1 MHALNHHIG
10 KDGFRLRGREMSRI
24 DGFSDV
30 VFGFALTL
38 IVVSLEVPKTY
49 HELHELLIGFL
60 PFAICFVF
68 LIMVWWSHFRF
79 FRRFGLHD
87 FGTIVINSVLLF
99 FVLFFVY
106 PLKFLFTIFVRQF
119 SDDAMTEIFHSVY
132 EPREMML
139 VYCLGFAAVY
149 LSLTALY
156 VNAYRLRDELHL
168 NALERTLTRTYIW
181 DYAGVSSIA
190 LLAAL
195 TTMLLPVRHASWAGF
210 VFFAIGIFKT
220 FHGSITG
227 PHIRRAAELVPEHER
242 ETLPTHEHPLH

>member
-1 MHALNHHIG
+1 MMHALNHHIG

-49 HELHELLIGFL
+49 HELHELLLGFL
-60 PFAICFVF
+60 PFAICFMF

-87 FGTIVINSVLLF
+87 FATIFINSTLLF

-119 SDDAMTEIFHSVY
+119 SETSMNDIFRNAY

-156 VNAYRLRDELHL
+156 VNAWRLRNDLRL
-168 NALERTLTRTYIW
+168 NALERTLTKSYIW
-181 DYAGVSSIA
+181 DYAGVSSVA
-190 LLAAL
+190 LLAAAV
-195 TTMLLPVRHASWAGF
+195 TMLLPLRHAPQAGF
-210 VFFAIGIFKT
+210 VFFLIAIFKT
-220 FHGSITG
+220 FHGHIGG
-227 PHIRRAAELVPEHER
+227 PHIRRAAALVPAHER
-242 ETLPTHEHPLH
+242 ETLPQPH

>member
-1 MHALNHHIG
+1 MHALNHHIA
-10 KDGFRLRGREMSRI
+10 KDGFRLRGREMSRV

-49 HELHELLIGFL
+49 HELRDLLLGF
-60 PFAICFVF
+60 PAFAICFVF

-87 FGTIVINSVLLF
+87 FGTILINSTLLF

-119 SDDAMTEIFHSVY
+119 ERTPMTDIFTSDY

-139 VYCLGFAAVY
+139 IYCLGFAAVY

-156 VNAYRLRDELHL
+156 VNAYRLRDDLHL
-168 NALERTLTRTYIW
+168 NALERTLTKSYIW

-195 TTMLLPVRHASWAGF
+195 VTVLLPVRHAPLSGF
-210 VFFAIGIFKT
+210 VFFLIGVFKT
-220 FHGSITG
+220 FHGSIGG
-227 PHIRRAAELVPEHER
+227 PHIRRAAALVPEHER
-242 ETLPTHEHPLH
+242 ETLPHGH